1 MKATASKPPLNG
13 TSVDRPPRDST
24 SSALRSPSLRGSR
37 SPRRRRS
44 WTRSRSRS
52 RSPYRDNR
60 GYKRRRDDEYDGQ
73 EDRHAR
79 QEPPRRFGSRYDDRP
94 YDRNAPSRRQ
104 KSYYDYDREESYG
117 GGLQYSDDYDRR
129 RDKRPRTHSRSPYR
143 EVRKPKQYDDPNPNV
158 EGTRPLADTR
168 RGPSTEQ
175 VVSERGKTPAGAR
188 DPKLGAEKR
197 ENQVQQALPK
207 RARFSDEYVLSF
219 QSNVLDIK
227 ANSYS
232 RADTPMSEPAEES
245 EPSEPMDEAAALEAR
260 RKRREAI
267 KAKYRSQATPMHLKA
282 LQVPDGETDSS
293 TLGTEEP
300 TSAQDMSGRSYDP
313 RQNYVQR
320 ANVCRCTQKE
330 SPKISPVHTPSEQ
343 IGDAFSD
350 FTISKDADLA
360 NSKALEDET
369 EKDEPSAADY
379 DPMFDTKEE
388 RQKLDGAQTTNGD
401 VSSAAYDETQTTR
414 QDILFPDTPAQQP
427 PPAPKEKDPYDMFA
441 DDDDDMFA
449 EDTKDEQPAH
459 ASATAVPQPQ
469 ELDISMMDNWDDPEG
484 YYNVR
489 LGELINGR
497 YHVQQNLGKGMFSSV
512 VRASDSVTG
521 TLVAIKI
528 IRQNDTM
535 RKAGMK
541 EIGILEQ
548 LHEAD
553 PEDKKHIIK
562 FVRYF
567 EHKGHLCM
575 VFENLSMNLRE
586 VLKKFGR
593 DVGLNLRAI
602 RAYAQQIFLGLSLL
616 RKCNILHADLK
627 PDNLLVNEQ
636 RNILKVCDLGSA
648 SPASENEITPYLV
661 SRFYRAPEIIL
672 GIPYDYA
679 IDVWSIGCTLFELYT
694 GKILFTG
701 RNNNQMLKSI
711 MECRGKYPPK
721 VLRRGSLAHLHFDDM
736 LNFHSAEEDKLT
748 GRPVTRVM
756 DFKKPTRDLKT
767 RLMGKGTRG
776 MSDADAK
783 DLTLF
788 VDFLDRC
795 LTLNPEKRCTPAEA
809 LKHPFL
815 NRK

>member
-1 MKATASKPPLNG
+1 MASRNRSRSMSTPSEGEIIESGSEMKATASKPPLNG

-24 SSALRSPSLRGSR
+24 SSALRSP
-37 SPRRRRS
+37 RRRRS

-60 GYKRRRDDEYDGQ
+60 SYKRRRDDEYDGQ
-73 EDRHAR
+73 ESRHGR
-79 QEPPRRFGSRYDDRP
+79 QEPSRRFGSRYDDRL

-117 GGLQYSDDYDRR
+117 GGLQYTDEYDRR

-143 EVRKPKQYDDPNPNV
+143 EVRKPKQYDDPNPSAD
-158 EGTRPLADTR
+158 GTRPPVDR
-168 RGPSTEQ
+168 RGSSTEQ
-175 VVSERGKTPAGAR
+175 VVSERGKTPASAR
-188 DPKLGAEKR
+188 DSKLGAETR

-207 RARFSDEYVLSF
+207 RARFSDE
-219 QSNVLDIK
+219 
-227 ANSYS
+227 
-232 RADTPMSEPAEES
+232 ADTPMSEPAEES
-245 EPSEPMDEAAALEAR
+245 QPSEPMDEAAALEAR

-293 TLGTEEP
+293 TPGTEP
-300 TSAQDMSGRSYDP
+300 TSAQEMS
-313 RQNYVQR
+313 
-320 ANVCRCTQKE
+320 E

-350 FTISKDADLA
+350 FTIGKDADLA
-360 NSKALEDET
+360 NLNAPADAI

-379 DPMFDTKEE
+379 DPMLDTKEE
-388 RQKLDGAQTTNGD
+388 RQKLDGTNGD

-414 QDILFPDTPAQQP
+414 QDILLPDTPAEQP
-427 PPAPKEKDPYDMFA
+427 PPPPKEKDPYDMFA
-441 DDDDDMFA
+441 EDDDDDMFA

-521 TLVAIKI
+521 TLVAVKI

-553 PEDKKHIIK
+553 PEDKKHVIK
-562 FVRYF
+562 FVRHF

-602 RAYAQQIFLGLSLL
+602 RAYAQQMFLGLSLL

-721 VLRRGSLAHLHFDDM
+721 LLRKGSLAHLHFDDM
-736 LNFHSAEEDKLT
+736 LNFHSTEEDKLT
-748 GRPVTRVM
+748 GRPITRVM

-767 RLMGKGTRG
+767 RVMGKGTRG

-788 VDFLDRC
+788 VEFLDRC
-795 LTLNPEKRCTPAEA
+795 LALNPEKRCTPAEA